1 MRGAAVLGPQGRP
14 LRLQPVLQE
23 TTQGMAYIV
32 IYVHVVSQHNINV
45 YILSKYVLFYLYDY
59 KTPFLRSYFCSYLV
73 ILNMDT
79 IRLRDL

>member
-59 KTPFLRSYFCSYLV
+59 KTPFLRSYFC
-73 ILNMDT
+73 
-79 IRLRDL
+79 

>member
-45 YILSKYVLFYLYDY
+45 YILSRYVLFYLYDY
-59 KTPFLRSYFCSYLV
+59 KTPFLRSYF
-73 ILNMDT
+73 
-79 IRLRDL
+79 

>member
-23 TTQGMAYIV
+23 ITQGMAYIV

-59 KTPFLRSYFCSYLV
+59 QTPFLRSYFC
-73 ILNMDT
+73 
-79 IRLRDL
+79 